1 MDWSRLRVVV
11 TGGAGF
17 LGSHLVDR
25 LRARGCRDVFV
36 PRSADVDLVD
46 APAVCR
52 LFRETRPDLVFH
64 LAARVGGIGANQRS
78 PGSFFYDN
86 IQMGAH
92 VLEQGRLAGVAKIVM
107 VATVCSYPKHAT
119 VPFREET
126 LWDGFPEETNAPY
139 GIAKKALLVMAQA
152 YRAQYGLNAIT
163 LVPVNLYGP
172 RDRFD
177 LETSHVIPA
186 MVRKFLEAGRAGG
199 PVVLWGDGTPT
210 REFLFVDDGARALL
224 LAAERY
230 DEADPVNI
238 GAGFEISM
246 HELAGR
252 IAALTGYAGQIV
264 WDATR
269 PNGQPRRRLDT
280 SRAAR
285 LLGFRAE
292 IPFDDGLRR
301 TVEWYRRHL
310 QGL

>member
-1 MDWSRLRVVV
+1 
-11 TGGAGF
+11 
-17 LGSHLVDR
+17 
-25 LRARGCRDVFV
+25 
-36 PRSADVDLVD
+36 
-46 APAVCR
+46 
-52 LFRETRPDLVFH
+52 
-64 LAARVGGIGANQRS
+64 
-78 PGSFFYDN
+78 
-86 IQMGAH
+86 
-92 VLEQGRLAGVAKIVM
+92 
-107 VATVCSYPKHAT
+107 

-230 DEADPVNI
+230 DGADPVNI